1 MLLGFALRFVY
12 IGVPSLWLD
21 EAISLEVARLDWHN
35 FFRVISKRE
44 INMSVYYFL
53 LHFWIFFGQS
63 EFALRSLSALF
74 GAITIPAIYALG
86 TTLFCEATG
95 IVAALLIAVNPAHI
109 SYSQSARGYALTIFL
124 TVISS
129 WLFVRAIENDSPAI
143 WTAYSLVNMCGL
155 YSHVFFAWVVLVQLL
170 SIVCVRDFS
179 WRLARWSY
187 AALVLS
193 MVPLAY
199 VEYLSQGTHLSWLQ
213 RPSLVDLFNSFIN
226 LGGRS
231 GMLLT
236 GFLLFFAVLAL
247 SARKQARDERFPTA
261 IEFLT
266 LWWILPIVL
275 TFAISFR
282 YPLFVPR
289 YLSISLPP
297 LLLLSGRGIVRSRKK
312 FLNFATVSAVLLVSA
327 PAIGN
332 YYDDAKR
339 NDQNNNWRDTA
350 LYMRG
355 VLREGDAL
363 LFYYGAERF
372 PFDFYRP
379 PHQADQKFAIY
390 PPLSSAQLL
399 LGDGK
404 EPDDELLHVLA
415 SRYRRVYVLSEYP
428 NSLYHRVIEGL
439 SMSRCVRQ
447 AEARN
452 FGFVRV
458 DEFDYC

>member
-1 MLLGFALRFVY
+1 MNTGTQTRTTTPGFYSLIAIMLLGFALRFVY

-199 VEYLSQGTHLSWLQ
+199 VEYLSQGT
-213 RPSLVDLFNSFIN
+213 
-226 LGGRS
+226 
-231 GMLLT
+231 
-236 GFLLFFAVLAL
+236 
-247 SARKQARDERFPTA
+247 
-261 IEFLT
+261 
-266 LWWILPIVL
+266 
-275 TFAISFR
+275 
-282 YPLFVPR
+282 
-289 YLSISLPP
+289 
-297 LLLLSGRGIVRSRKK
+297 
-312 FLNFATVSAVLLVSA
+312 
-327 PAIGN
+327 
-332 YYDDAKR
+332 
-339 NDQNNNWRDTA
+339 
-350 LYMRG
+350 
-355 VLREGDAL
+355 
-363 LFYYGAERF
+363 
-372 PFDFYRP
+372 
-379 PHQADQKFAIY
+379 
-390 PPLSSAQLL
+390 QLL
-399 LGDGK
+399 
-404 EPDDELLHVLA
+404 A
-415 SRYRRVYVLSEYP
+415 SASFP
-428 NSLYHRVIEGL
+428 GGL
-439 SMSRCVRQ
+439 V
-447 AEARN
+447 
-452 FGFVRV
+452 
-458 DEFDYC
+458 